1 MGKALYRPTARTS
14 HVTRTWNLAEA
25 LETYGTKNWVKG
37 YFGINELGNVVCTPD
52 KNPERA
58 LDIKKL
64 VDQPQDR
71 GIQLP
76 ILLRFTD
83 ILKHRIGEIADC
95 FKKTNTD
102 ASGRLQ
108 CRWQLESR
116 RSRCN
121 KRRDIGTGAWRNT
134 NRRNVANSPR
144 QHGCQCGWSCF
155 FHYPSDGRRSRRTAH

>member
-1 MGKALYRPTARTS
+1 MGKLVERRPAAETS
-14 HVTRTWNLAEA
+14 DVGQGWSLSEA
-25 LETYGTKNWVKG
+25 HETYGIRNWGKG

-64 VDQPQDR
+64 VDQLQDR

-95 FKKTNTD
+95 FKKSIEEYGYQNEY
-102 ASGRLQ
+102 SCVYPIKVNQ
-108 CRWQLESR
+108 Q
-116 RSRCN
+116 
-121 KRRDIGTGAWRNT
+121 
-134 NRRNVANSPR
+134 R
-144 QHGCQCGWSCF
+144 QVVEEILNFG
-155 FHYPSDGRRSRRTAH
+155 